1 VAVAAASVVVLAAAA
16 FGQQGQASIDKP
28 PPKVDKVDLKP
39 LDQPPVAAG
48 WEGQVGT
55 DANLVAVQ
63 WNGDTSS
70 QFTFEVRNQDGKWH
84 KAAASSV
91 FDNGP
96 DSSSKDAAA
105 GGATPQTKNVTEPVW
120 IGRDATGVRVRL
132 DNGSAQD
139 VTLHVIDS
147 TTGKK
152 PEKNIEGTTDSSPPS
167 TAPPSPS
174 APAPSEPSGGGQG
187 GSPSS
192 STSTSTTTTTTTPLQ
207 QGLGPGLAAAALAT
221 LAVAFIV
228 RRRRALA
235 VLVASA
241 ILAFTACAPT
251 KGGPPGGGA
260 PIPDGIVTRS
270 AWGGDLPFVCD
281 GGPEW
286 GSVTAA
292 VVHHTVNNNN
302 YGPGDSV
309 PMIRGIYAYHVN
321 SLGYCDI
328 AYSFLIDNYGTPFEG
343 RWGSE
348 WNPIIGA
355 HTLNHNSNTT
365 GIAVLGTF
373 SSVLPSDATLTT
385 LQDLIRWKFKL
396 HGVNPFTED
405 SAHIFGHRDLYPTEC
420 PGQAFYDYLPY
431 TRDYVK
437 AYW

>member
-1 VAVAAASVVVLAAAA
+1 MDRETRRMRRIRIRSRHTKLAAGVAVAAASVVVLAGAA
-16 FGQQGQASIDKP
+16 FGQQGQAPIDKP

-55 DANLVAVQ
+55 AANLVAVQ

-70 QFTFEVRNQDGKWH
+70 QFTFEVRNQDGKWQ
-84 KAAASSV
+84 KAAASGA

-105 GGATPQTKNVTEPVW
+105 GGATPQTNNVTEPVW

-167 TAPPSPS
+167 TAPSSPS
-174 APAPSEPSGGGQG
+174 APAPSEPSGAGQG
-187 GSPSS
+187 DSPSS

-207 QGLGPGLAAAALAT
+207 QGLGPGLAAPHLPPSRWRSSCAGAGRSPCWWRRQSSCSRRA
-221 LAVAFIV
+221 
-228 RRRRALA
+228 RRRRAG
-235 VLVASA
+235 
-241 ILAFTACAPT
+241 P
-251 KGGPPGGGA
+251 PPGGGA

-286 GSVTAA
+286 GRSPRRWSTTPSTTTTMGLATA
-292 VVHHTVNNNN
+292 
-302 YGPGDSV
+302 S
-309 PMIRGIYAYHVN
+309 R
-321 SLGYCDI
+321 
-328 AYSFLIDNYGTPFEG
+328 
-343 RWGSE
+343 
-348 WNPIIGA
+348 
-355 HTLNHNSNTT
+355 
-365 GIAVLGTF
+365 
-373 SSVLPSDATLTT
+373 
-385 LQDLIRWKFKL
+385 
-396 HGVNPFTED
+396 
-405 SAHIFGHRDLYPTEC
+405 
-420 PGQAFYDYLPY
+420 
-431 TRDYVK
+431 
-437 AYW
+437 